1 MNKDKET
8 FLAILD
14 NNRQI
19 IFKICNMYCQDKED
33 EKDLVQDV
41 IFQLWNSFE
50 KFDGRVK
57 ISTWIYRIALNV
69 AISFY
74 RKSKTRAK
82 YQADFDERFLQSAPW
97 EAPNQDEEIMYLK
110 QFINK
115 LDKMNK
121 ALMILYL
128 DGNSHEEIASILNI
142 SKSNVGT
149 KINRIKQRLKK
160 QFENIN
166 SQ

>member
-1 MNKDKET
+1 MNKDKDS

-19 IFKICNMYCQDKED
+19 IFKVCNMYCKDSED

-41 IFQLWNSFE
+41 IIQLWNSFE

-74 RKSKTRAK
+74 RKTKTRAK
-82 YQADFDERFLQSAPW
+82 YSADFDERFLQITASDDS
-97 EAPNQDEEIMYLK
+97 NQDEQIILLK
-110 QFINK
+110 GFINQ
-115 LDKMNK
+115 LDEMNK

-128 DGNSHEEIASILNI
+128 DDNSHEEIANVLNI
-142 SKSNVGT
+142 SVSNVGT
-149 KINRIKQRLKK
+149 KINRIKNKLRE
-160 QFENIN
+160 QFKNIEA
-166 SQ
+166 